1 MSMGTR
7 RSRSARRALH
17 SAFHETG
24 HISPGNRPGT
34 PREEHVGIDYRSADG
49 VNGIEDIGLHDLRPS
64 LALPRQ
70 RAWFVLAG
78 PVDMIDVYFEFLD
91 QRVELAR
98 LDDDGNPQPLEFLDS
113 WTAGAQPAD
122 EDFEAGSVQVL
133 RENLNRFLRPAN

>member
-1 MSMGTR
+1 M
-7 RSRSARRALH
+7 
-17 SAFHETG
+17 
-24 HISPGNRPGT
+24 
-34 PREEHVGIDYRSADG
+34 GIDYRSADG

-70 RAWFVLAG
+70 RTWFVLAG

-133 RENLNRFLRPAN
+133 RENLNRFLRPANPELIADLQNSDLRHAAGSDAVAHRPWAGSALWSTAA